1 MIKSI
6 QNLNVIHNAYFRE
19 NNMIVSDRARMLL
32 YQIMNTAVELT
43 EAEINNIFG
52 EIDCSTEE
60 NSQFK
65 LAIKKYQLNGSHLML
80 KKRHSV
86 LLILDEV

>member
-1 MIKSI
+1 MFIS
-6 QNLNVIHNAYFRE
+6 N
-19 NNMIVSDRARMLL
+19 RARMLL
-32 YQIMNTAVELT
+32 YQIMNTVVQLT
-43 EAEINNIFG
+43 ETEINKILG

-60 NSQFK
+60 KSLFK
-65 LAIKKYQLNGSHLML
+65 LAIMKYQLNGSHLVL